1 MSVKASRNGT
11 SRAAAPV
18 QTQQAANAPPAAA
31 SIEPLIDPLI
41 QSTLL
46 AEAVA
51 AAPYV
56 ILVADEEMQYL
67 AASDAACA
75 LLGYSRDELCA
86 MRVPEV
92 CEEQEAPALY
102 QKMLRTNRYR
112 GQIVLVCKDG
122 RRIPAYYEA
131 HATRV
136 AKLPYY
142 VSILFPIED

>member
-1 MSVKASRNGT
+1 MSVKASPNGT
-11 SRAAAPV
+11 SHAAAPA
-18 QTQQAANAPPAAA
+18 QTQQATNAAPHP
-31 SIEPLIDPLI
+31 SSVEPLIDPLI

-56 ILVADEEMQYL
+56 ILVPNEEMQYL

-86 MRVPEV
+86 MRVPQV

-102 QKMLRTNRYR
+102 QEMLRINRYR
-112 GQIVLVCKDG
+112 GRIVLVCRDG

-136 AKLPYY
+136 AGLPYY